1 MAEFSPMMQHYLET
15 KKQYKDCVLFY
26 RLGDFYE
33 MFFEDAEIVSRELEL
48 TLTGKDCGQEKRA
61 PMSGIPYHAADSY
74 IAKLIEK
81 GYKVAICEQVED
93 PKQAKG
99 IVKREVIRVVTPGTV
114 IESNLLEEKK
124 NNYIMAIYKSGLYFG
139 ISVCDI
145 STGEFLATQ
154 IVEHNN
160 FARLLD
166 EISRYSPAE
175 IIVSDMMFNSKTEI
189 EKIKERFE
197 TYISKESE
205 ESFDGEY
212 ELLSGM
218 YNIIDDKNE
227 KIKNLSDKKLA
238 IYAINALLKYLEDT
252 QKTSLDHIN
261 TIKIYNTTRYMALD
275 INARRNL
282 EITEKMRDKS
292 KKGTLLWVLDKTSTS
307 MGGRLL
313 RRWLND
319 PLIDRKEINDRLDA
333 VEELKDSIIL
343 RGDVV
348 DALKKVYD
356 IERLA
361 GKISYGNANGRDM
374 ISLKNSVKQLPE
386 IKKVLSTTGAGLLK
400 EIYENIDT
408 LDDIYEIIE
417 KSIVDEPPIG
427 VKDGGIIKIGYD
439 PEIDKL
445 KLATTEG
452 KKWILELEAK
462 EREQTGIKGLKVGF
476 NKVFGYFIEVTK
488 SNLSMVPDR
497 YIRKQ
502 TLTNCERYITEEL
515 KNLENQILGAEERV
529 VTLEYNA
536 FCEIR
541 SSIEKQI
548 QRIQKTATLVSTLDV
563 LVSFATVAEDMNY
576 VKPEVDNGGVIDIKE
591 GRHPVIEKMISNS
604 NFVPNDTYL
613 DEEGNRLAIIT
624 GPNMAGKSTY
634 MRQVALITLMA
645 QVGSFVP
652 ASYAKIGVVD
662 KIFTRVG
669 ASDDLSMGQSTFM
682 VEMME
687 VATILKEATKNSLV
701 ILDEIGRG
709 TSTYDGLSIAWA
721 VAEFIADKE
730 KCGAKTLFA
739 THYHELTELE
749 NKVEGVKD
757 YSIAVKEKGED
768 IIFLRKIV
776 DGGTD
781 ESYGVHVARLAGVPQ
796 VVTKK
801 ANEILQS
808 LERRNV
814 LNNKIIEQA
823 PKKESAD
830 QIDMYNYKIAEV
842 AHEIDRIDFNQLT
855 PIDALNTLVKI
866 KEKLS

>member
-348 DALKKVYD
+348 EALKKVYD

-408 LDDIYEIIE
+408 LNDIYEIIE

-497 YIRKQ
+497 YVRKQ

-576 VKPEVDNGGVIDIKE
+576 VKPEVDNGEVIDIKE

-749 NKVEGVKD
+749 NKVEGVKN

-814 LNNKIIEQA
+814 LNNKIIEQT

>member
-348 DALKKVYD
+348 EALKKVYD

-408 LDDIYEIIE
+408 LNDIYEIIE

-497 YIRKQ
+497 YVRKQ

-613 DEEGNRLAIIT
+613 E
-624 GPNMAGKSTY
+624 
-634 MRQVALITLMA
+634 
-645 QVGSFVP
+645 
-652 ASYAKIGVVD
+652 
-662 KIFTRVG
+662 
-669 ASDDLSMGQSTFM
+669 
-682 VEMME
+682 
-687 VATILKEATKNSLV
+687 
-701 ILDEIGRG
+701 
-709 TSTYDGLSIAWA
+709 
-721 VAEFIADKE
+721 
-730 KCGAKTLFA
+730 
-739 THYHELTELE
+739 
-749 NKVEGVKD
+749 
-757 YSIAVKEKGED
+757 
-768 IIFLRKIV
+768 
-776 DGGTD
+776 
-781 ESYGVHVARLAGVPQ
+781 
-796 VVTKK
+796 
-801 ANEILQS
+801 
-808 LERRNV
+808 
-814 LNNKIIEQA
+814 
-823 PKKESAD
+823 
-830 QIDMYNYKIAEV
+830 
-842 AHEIDRIDFNQLT
+842 
-855 PIDALNTLVKI
+855 
-866 KEKLS
+866 

>member
-348 DALKKVYD
+348 EALKKVYD

-408 LDDIYEIIE
+408 LNDIYEIIE

-497 YIRKQ
+497 YVRKQ

-541 SSIEKQI
+541 SSI
-548 QRIQKTATLVSTLDV
+548 
-563 LVSFATVAEDMNY
+563 
-576 VKPEVDNGGVIDIKE
+576 
-591 GRHPVIEKMISNS
+591 NS
-604 NFVPNDTYL
+604 NISINI
-613 DEEGNRLAIIT
+613 RCISIIC
-624 GPNMAGKSTY
+624 NSCRRYELCK
-634 MRQVALITLMA
+634 
-645 QVGSFVP
+645 
-652 ASYAKIGVVD
+652 
-662 KIFTRVG
+662 TR
-669 ASDDLSMGQSTFM
+669 S
-682 VEMME
+682 
-687 VATILKEATKNSLV
+687 
-701 ILDEIGRG
+701 
-709 TSTYDGLSIAWA
+709 
-721 VAEFIADKE
+721 
-730 KCGAKTLFA
+730 
-739 THYHELTELE
+739 
-749 NKVEGVKD
+749 
-757 YSIAVKEKGED
+757 
-768 IIFLRKIV
+768 
-776 DGGTD
+776 
-781 ESYGVHVARLAGVPQ
+781 
-796 VVTKK
+796 
-801 ANEILQS
+801 
-808 LERRNV
+808 
-814 LNNKIIEQA
+814 
-823 PKKESAD
+823 
-830 QIDMYNYKIAEV
+830 
-842 AHEIDRIDFNQLT
+842 
-855 PIDALNTLVKI
+855 
-866 KEKLS
+866 